1 MNAISRLL
9 NPRSVAVIGA
19 SADVKKTAGRPVA
32 YLRKH
37 GYAGDIYP
45 VNPRA
50 DNIDGLRCYPDI
62 ASLPAVP
69 DVGIVLLGA
78 ERAHVAVRELAQR
91 GTAAAIVLASGYT
104 EVGAEGAR
112 RQAELIEAAGD
123 MRLLGPNTIGLVNL
137 TDNIVLS
144 ASGALEMDH
153 FPIGSIGVVS
163 QSGGILGALLSRAA
177 ARGIGLS
184 KLISTSNEVD
194 LELADFIDYLAD
206 DEATKVIALYVESV
220 RNPEKFR
227 AAALKAA
234 HAGKPVVAF
243 KIGRSEAGAKAAVS
257 HTGALA
263 GADSMYDALFKQVG
277 VIRAQSFGDLLDIP
291 VALATGRALRGNRVA
306 ILTSTGGAGTLV
318 SDSLGVSGFDTPAPD
333 AETAARLRALQTGDH
348 AALDRNPID
357 VTLAGLQPDL
367 LRGAIRALLASP
379 SYDALAIIV
388 GSSSLAMPEL
398 MAGAIQ
404 DCLPE
409 SDKPVIAFV
418 SPHAP
423 AVGALLTQRGVPAFA
438 AAESCTVALAGMLR
452 HAQWQAPADADPVD
466 PVDVTDLLSGVS
478 VGESHG
484 VSVGE
489 SGGMLGAASGVAS
502 GEAAAGSPSPAS
514 SVSLDEAQAKQLFA
528 RFGVP
533 CAGET
538 VVVSPAEAERAAQA
552 YGGRVVLKIL
562 TGEITHKSDVG
573 GVAVNLTP
581 EQVGARLTAMKDEV
595 QGKTGIT
602 VRRFL
607 VQEMVAGGTELIL
620 GMHRDPLGTAIL
632 LGMGGITAE
641 LFKDTTMRLL
651 PGDGRGLSRDEALD
665 MVRELKTWPLLDGF
679 RGRPKADVA
688 ALVSAIVA
696 FSQMTAQLGDRLVE
710 AEINPVF
717 VLPEGQGVRAAD
729 GVVVLDAS
737 SVVLDA
743 SS

>member
-1 MNAISRLL
+1 MNVISRLL
-9 NPRSVAVIGA
+9 KPRSVAVIGA
-19 SADVKKTAGRPVA
+19 SADGRKTAGRPVA

-37 GYAGDIYP
+37 GYTGDIYP
-45 VNPRA
+45 VNPRVER
-50 DNIDGLRCYPDI
+50 IDDLTCYPDI

-78 ERAHVAVRELAQR
+78 ERAHQAVRELAQR

-104 EVGAEGAR
+104 ETGAAGAS
-112 RQAELIEAAGD
+112 RQAQLIEAAGD

-137 TDNIVLS
+137 NDNIVLS

-153 FPIGSIGVVS
+153 FPLGSIGVVS

-184 KLISTSNEVD
+184 KLISTSNEAD
-194 LELADFIDYLAD
+194 LELADFVDYLAD
-206 DEATKVIALYVESV
+206 DEATKVIALYVESI
-220 RNPEKFR
+220 RNPDKFR
-227 AAALKAA
+227 AAAVKAA
-234 HAGKPVVAF
+234 RAGKSVVAF

-263 GADSMYDALFKQVG
+263 GADRMYDALFKQVG
-277 VIRAQSFGDLLDIP
+277 VIRAQTFGDLLDIP
-291 VALATGRALRGNRVA
+291 AALATGRVLRGNRVA

-333 AETAARLRALQTGDH
+333 ADTAARLRALQTGDH

-367 LRGAIRALLASP
+367 LRGAIRALLDSP
-379 SYDALAIIV
+379 SYDALTIIV

-409 SDKPVIAFV
+409 SDKPVIAYV

-423 AVGALLTQRGVPAFA
+423 AVAALLTQRGVPAYT
-438 AAESCTVALAGMLR
+438 AAESCTVALAGMLQ
-452 HAQWQAPADADPVD
+452 HARWQGPAQPAAAAAVD
-466 PVDVTDLLSGVS
+466 LSGLP
-478 VGESHG
+478 
-484 VSVGE
+484 
-489 SGGMLGAASGVAS
+489 SG
-502 GEAAAGSPSPAS
+502 
-514 SVSLDEAQAKQLFA
+514 SLDEAQAKQLFA

-533 CAGET
+533 CARET
-538 VVVSPAEAERAAQA
+538 VVATPAEAEQAARAFD
-552 YGGRVVLKIL
+552 GRVVLKVL
-562 TGEITHKSDVG
+562 SGEITHKSDVG

-581 EQVGARLTAMKDEV
+581 EQAGARLPAMAAEV
-595 QGKTGIT
+595 KEKTGIT
-602 VRRFL
+602 PRAFL
-607 VQEMVAGGTELIL
+607 VQEMVTGGAEVIV

-632 LGMGGITAE
+632 VGMGGITAE
-641 LFKDTTMRLL
+641 LYKDTTMRLL
-651 PGDGRGLSRDEALD
+651 PSEGGGLSRAEALE
-665 MVRELKTWPLLDGF
+665 MVRELKGWPLLDGF
-679 RGRPKADVA
+679 RGRPKGDVD

-696 FSQMTAQLGDRLVE
+696 FSQMAAQLGERLVE

-717 VLPEGQGVRAAD
+717 VLPAGLGVRAAD
-729 GVVVLDAS
+729 GVVVLAAATSVAGTAGRATPDAATQ
-737 SVVLDA
+737 DA
-743 SS
+743 DTQRAPTQRSAT